1 MQGRGGPGC
10 GGDVEQIVGGQGAWE
25 VKSHSHPNNYRR
37 RWKRYRRRMC
47 WRLMRHSLKEDGWG
61 WGWKEKKTT
70 MSLREYSF
78 KLE

>member
-1 MQGRGGPGC
+1 MQGRGGPGY
-10 GGDVEQIVGGQGAWE
+10 GGDVEQIVGGQGARE
-25 VKSHSHPNNYRR
+25 VKSHSHPNNYWR

-47 WRLMRHSLKEDGWG
+47 WRLMRHSLKGEG